1 MLQPCVESLA
11 MSDGYRTA
19 VRWWRPP
26 EPRGAVL
33 YFHGIQSHGG
43 WYEMSGS
50 RLAEAGLTV
59 LMPDR
64 RGSGLN
70 REQRGHSP
78 SVTRT
83 VEDARECLDAL
94 LSASG
99 HGGAHLVGVS
109 WGGKLCVS
117 LASHAPQRVRSMTLV
132 APGLF
137 SKLDLPTLEKF
148 RVAMSMVNDRERLFE
163 IPLNDPRLFTANP
176 ERIEY
181 VEADGLKLTRV
192 SAGFLVVGRRLDRFT
207 ARFGQSGYRGA
218 VHLMLAGQDRIIDN
232 DRTGDWLRELPFEDR
247 QITLY
252 PEAHHTLEFE
262 ADPSAFLHDLVTWI
276 GERCETPTP
285 AETAQADG
293 PKGSL
298 C

>member
-1 MLQPCVESLA
+1 MHTPCIETTTL
-11 MSDGYRTA
+11 SDGYRAA

-26 EPRGAVL
+26 QPRGAVL

-43 WYEMSGS
+43 WYETSGA

-78 SVTRT
+78 SAART
-83 VEDARECLDAL
+83 IDDAREWLNAL
-94 LSASG
+94 LAASG
-99 HGGAHLVGVS
+99 NAVAHLVGVS
-109 WGGKLCVS
+109 WGGKQCVA
-117 LASHAPQRVRSMTLV
+117 LASTCPETIRSITFV

-137 SKLDLPTLEKF
+137 PKLDISGMEKF
-148 RVAMSMVNDRERLFE
+148 RVAMSMVNDRERLFD
-163 IPLNDPRLFTANP
+163 IPLSDPRLFTANP
-176 ERIEY
+176 ERIRF
-181 VEADGLKLTRV
+181 VEQDNLKLTQV
-192 SAGFLVVGRRLDRFT
+192 SAGFLVAGRRLDRYT
-207 ARFGQSGYRGA
+207 ARFAQTAYRGA
-218 VHLMLAGQDRIIDN
+218 IHLMLAGHDRIIDS

-262 ADPSAFLHDLVTWI
+262 PDPSTFLADLSNWI
-276 GERCETPTP
+276 VDRC
-285 AETAQADG
+285 TAAAPVVG
-293 PKGSL
+293 RPSR
-298 C
+298 

>member
-1 MLQPCVESLA
+1 MLNPCIETIN

-43 WYEMSGS
+43 WYEESGS
-50 RLAEAGLTV
+50 KLAEAGLMV

-70 REQRGHSP
+70 TQLRGHSP
-78 SVTRT
+78 SVGRT
-83 VEDARECLDAL
+83 VDDAKECLDAL
-94 LSASG
+94 LAASG
-99 HGGAHLVGVS
+99 HATAHLVGVS
-109 WGGKLCVS
+109 WGGKQCVS
-117 LASHAPQRVRSMTLV
+117 LASTCPEKVRSVTLV

-137 SKLDLPTLEKF
+137 SKVDIPALEKL
-148 RVAMSMVNDRERLFE
+148 RVAMSMVNDRERLFD

-176 ERIEY
+176 ERIRF
-181 VEADGLKLTRV
+181 VEADGFKLTRV

-207 ARFGQSGYRGA
+207 ARFGQSGFRGA
-218 VHLMLAGQDRIIDN
+218 IHLMLAGQDRIIDN

-262 ADPSAFLHDLVTWI
+262 QDPSTYFNDLASWI
-276 GERCETPTP
+276 GDRCGALKSIERSMPEHPH
-285 AETAQADG
+285 
-293 PKGSL
+293 GSL
-298 C
+298 S